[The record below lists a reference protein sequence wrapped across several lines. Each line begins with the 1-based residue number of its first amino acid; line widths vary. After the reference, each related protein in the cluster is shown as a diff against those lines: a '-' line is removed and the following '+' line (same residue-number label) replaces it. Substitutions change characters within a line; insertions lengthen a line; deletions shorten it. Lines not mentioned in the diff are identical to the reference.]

1 MTIGGVSVRRVCE
14 EFQWL
19 HHQKQ
24 YERANIRLIPT
35 VAASAILVRRWDWW
49 ELPVLL
55 WLLTVNRPTSNRWRR
70 RKVAKERGLARKH
83 QLHCVEQQTRG
94 AVN

>member
-14 EFQWL
+14 GCQWL
-19 HHQKQ
+19 HHKKQ
-24 YERANIRLIPT
+24 YERAYIRLIPT

-55 WLLTVNRPTSNRWRR
+55 WLLTVNRPTSDRW
-70 RKVAKERGLARKH
+70 
-83 QLHCVEQQTRG
+83 
-94 AVN
+94 